1 MNIKRGEVW
10 KVDLNDAQGSE
21 INKERPC
28 AVVGSDAI
36 SECYVAVLGN
46 DAMGVLPLRIVVPLT
61 RWQERYAVAP
71 WHIPIETTPEN
82 GLHIKS
88 SADTF
93 QVRSISENRF
103 TKKIGE
109 LTPDDLERIKGG
121 LALCLC
127 MDEEG

>member
-1 MNIKRGEVW
+1 MNIKRGQVW
-10 KVDLNDAQGSE
+10 NVDLNPTQGAE

-28 AVVGSDAI
+28 VVVGNDD
-36 SECYVAVLGN
+36 LGT
-46 DAMGVLPLRIVVPLT
+46 LPLHIVVPLT

-71 WHIPIETTPEN
+71 WHIPIEITPEN
-82 GLHIKS
+82 GLRIKS

-103 TKKIGE
+103 TTKIGN
-109 LTPDDLERIKGG
+109 LTPGDMERIKAG

-127 MDEEG
+127 LEQD